1 MKKGLEI
8 LRNKADRTI
17 DIIPKDAFYS
27 LIWLHG
33 LGDSSEGFL
42 DFF

>member
-8 LRNKADRTI
+8 LRNKGDFSI
-17 DIIPKDAFYS
+17 ELIPKDAYYS
-27 LIWLHG
+27 VIWLHG

>member
-8 LRNKADRTI
+8 LRNKVDKSI
-17 DIIPKDAFYS
+17 ELIPEGAYYS

-33 LGDSSEGFL
+33 LGDNSEGFL